1 MKSLF
6 DMTDLGL
13 LKSYLGIQVNQLE
26 GEITLVQ
33 SSYARK
39 ILSDFKLLEC
49 NSSQTP
55 LEVKPMLSQDDSKNP
70 VDSTT
75 FKSMMGSLR
84 YLTHTRLDL
93 MFCLGYLSRY
103 MESPSKEHFTS
114 AKRVLRYVK
123 GTLNLGL
130 SYKQGRELSLVGYY
144 DNDYGGD
151 SVDRKSTS
159 GAFFF
164 LGDNI
169 ITWMSQKQRIV
180 ALSSCKAKYISLTLA
195 ACQGV

>member
-26 GEITLVQ
+26 GEITLAQ
-33 SSYARK
+33 ISYALK
-39 ILSDFKLLEC
+39 ILSDFNLLEC

-55 LEVKPMLSQDDSKNP
+55 LEVRPMANQDDSKNL

-75 FKSMMGSLR
+75 YRSLMGSLR
-84 YLTHTRLDL
+84 YLTHIRPDL
-93 MFCLGYLSRY
+93 MFSTGYLSRH
-103 MESPSKEHFTS
+103 MKNPSKEQFTG
-114 AKRVLRYVK
+114 AKRVLRYEK
-123 GTLNLGL
+123 GTLNFGL
-130 SYKQGRELSLVGYY
+130 TYKKGRELSLIGYS

-169 ITWMSQKQRIV
+169 VTWISQKQELLFFLR
-180 ALSSCKAKYISLTLA
+180 AKSSISHLL
-195 ACQGV
+195 

>member
-13 LKSYLGIQVNQLE
+13 VKSYLDIQVNQLE
-26 GEITLVQ
+26 GEITLAQ

-39 ILSDFKLLEC
+39 ILSHFKFLEC

-55 LEVKPMLSQDDSKNP
+55 LEIKLLLSQEDSKNP

-75 FKSMMGSLR
+75 FRSLMGSLR
-84 YLTHTRLDL
+84 YLTHTRPDL
-93 MFCLGYLSRY
+93 MFCSGYLSRY

-123 GTLNLGL
+123 RTLNLGL
-130 SYKQGRELSLVGYY
+130 SYKQGRELSLVRYC
-144 DNDYGGD
+144 DSDYRGD
-151 SVDRKSTS
+151 LVDRKNTS

-164 LGDNI
+164 LGDSI
-169 ITWMSQKQRIV
+169 IT
-180 ALSSCKAKYISLTLA
+180 
-195 ACQGV
+195 

>member
-13 LKSYLGIQVNQLE
+13 LKSYLDIQVNQLE
-26 GEITLVQ
+26 GEITLAQ

-55 LEVKPMLSQDDSKNP
+55 LKIKLLLSQEDSKNP

-75 FKSMMGSLR
+75 FRSLMGSLR
-84 YLTHTRLDL
+84 YLTHTRPDL
-93 MFCLGYLSRY
+93 MLCSGYLSRY

-114 AKRVLRYVK
+114 AKRVRYVK
-123 GTLNLGL
+123 RTLNLGL
-130 SYKQGRELSLVGYY
+130 SYKQGRELSLVGYC
-144 DNDYGGD
+144 DSDYRGD
-151 SVDRKSTS
+151 LVDRKNTS

-164 LGDNI
+164 LGDSI
-169 ITWMSQKQRIV
+169 IT
-180 ALSSCKAKYISLTLA
+180 
-195 ACQGV
+195 